1 MKTTY
6 KQKDLLQLVSEH
18 RTYNLTKFLLEMVQP
33 SGKSLCYEK
42 SFFQSRKKI
51 ALLNDW
57 ENKGY

>member
-42 SFFQSRKKI
+42 IILSVTKKNSL
-51 ALLNDW
+51 A
-57 ENKGY
+57 E

>member
-18 RTYNLTKFLLEMVQP
+18 RTYNVTKFLLEMVQP

-42 SFFQSRKKI
+42 SFFQSPKKNSL
-51 ALLNDW
+51 A
-57 ENKGY
+57 E